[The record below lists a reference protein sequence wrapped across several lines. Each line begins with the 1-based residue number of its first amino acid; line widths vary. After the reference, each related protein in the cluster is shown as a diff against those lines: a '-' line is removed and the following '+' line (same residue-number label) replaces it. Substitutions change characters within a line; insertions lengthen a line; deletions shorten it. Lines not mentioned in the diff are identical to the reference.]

1 MILELTRKGAEFTK
15 HIPSIECFF
24 SSKENVTVDRIRPDK
39 ITLIVPKG
47 TTSDNVNAISIQ
59 ALYDYKLFRCRTKSP
74 G

>member
-47 TTSDNVNAISIQ
+47 TTSDNVNAWMKELSSQI
-59 ALYDYKLFRCRTKSP
+59 DKTNEHV
-74 G
+74 

>member
-24 SSKENVTVDRIRPDK
+24 SSKENVTVDRIRPEK

-47 TTSDNVNAISIQ
+47 TTSDNVNTWMKELSSQI
-59 ALYDYKLFRCRTKSP
+59 DKP
-74 G
+74 NEHV

>member
-1 MILELTRKGAEFTK
+1 MILELTRKGSEFTK

-47 TTSDNVNAISIQ
+47 TTSDNVNAWMKELSSQI
-59 ALYDYKLFRCRTKSP
+59 DKP
-74 G
+74 NEHV

>member
-24 SSKENVTVDRIRPDK
+24 SSKENVTVDRIRPEK

-47 TTSDNVNAISIQ
+47 TTSDNVNAWMEELSSQI
-59 ALYDYKLFRCRTKSP
+59 DKP
-74 G
+74 NEHV

>member
-24 SSKENVTVDRIRPDK
+24 SSQENVTVDRIRPDK

-47 TTSDNVNAISIQ
+47 TTSDNVNAWMKELSSQI
-59 ALYDYKLFRCRTKSP
+59 DKP
-74 G
+74 NEHV

>member
-47 TTSDNVNAISIQ
+47 TASDNVNAWMKELSSQI
-59 ALYDYKLFRCRTKSP
+59 DKP
-74 G
+74 NEHV

>member
-47 TTSDNVNAISIQ
+47 TTSDNVNAWMKELSSQI
-59 ALYDYKLFRCRTKSP
+59 DKP
-74 G
+74 NEHV

>member
-47 TTSDNVNAISIQ
+47 TTSDNVNAWMEELSSQI
-59 ALYDYKLFRCRTKSP
+59 DKP
-74 G
+74 NEHV

>member
-24 SSKENVTVDRIRPDK
+24 SSKENVTVDRIRPEK

-47 TTSDNVNAISIQ
+47 TTSDNVNAWMKELSSQI
-59 ALYDYKLFRCRTKSP
+59 DKP
-74 G
+74 NEHV

>member
-24 SSKENVTVDRIRPDK
+24 SSKENVTVDRIRPEK

-47 TTSDNVNAISIQ
+47 TTSDNVNAWIKELSSQI
-59 ALYDYKLFRCRTKSP
+59 DNP
-74 G
+74 NEHV

>member
-1 MILELTRKGAEFTK
+1 MIIELTRKGAEFTK

-47 TTSDNVNAISIQ
+47 TTSDNVNAWMKELSSQI
-59 ALYDYKLFRCRTKSP
+59 DKP
-74 G
+74 NEHV

>member
-1 MILELTRKGAEFTK
+1 MILELTKKGAEFTK

-47 TTSDNVNAISIQ
+47 TTSDNVNAWMKELSSQIDKQ
-59 ALYDYKLFRCRTKSP
+59 NEHV
-74 G
+74 

>member
-24 SSKENVTVDRIRPDK
+24 SSKENVTVDRIRPEK

-47 TTSDNVNAISIQ
+47 TTSDNVNAWMKELSSQIDKQ
-59 ALYDYKLFRCRTKSP
+59 YAVV
-74 G
+74 

>member
-1 MILELTRKGAEFTK
+1 MILELTKKGAEFTK

-47 TTSDNVNAISIQ
+47 TTSDNVNAWMKELSSQI
-59 ALYDYKLFRCRTKSP
+59 DKP
-74 G
+74 NEHV

>member
-47 TTSDNVNAISIQ
+47 TTSDNVNDWMKELSSQI
-59 ALYDYKLFRCRTKSP
+59 DKP
-74 G
+74 NEHV

>member
-1 MILELTRKGAEFTK
+1 MILELTRKGAEFTR

-47 TTSDNVNAISIQ
+47 TTSDNVNAWMKELSSQI
-59 ALYDYKLFRCRTKSP
+59 DKP
-74 G
+74 NEHV

>member
-47 TTSDNVNAISIQ
+47 TTSDDVNAWMKELSSQIDKPNE
-59 ALYDYKLFRCRTKSP
+59 YV
-74 G
+74 

>member
-24 SSKENVTVDRIRPDK
+24 SSKENVTVDRIRPEK

-47 TTSDNVNAISIQ
+47 TTSDNVNAWMKELSSQI
-59 ALYDYKLFRCRTKSP
+59 DKTNEHV
-74 G
+74 

>member
-24 SSKENVTVDRIRPDK
+24 SSKENVTVDRIRPEK

-47 TTSDNVNAISIQ
+47 TTSDNVNAWMKELSSQI
-59 ALYDYKLFRCRTKSP
+59 DNP
-74 G
+74 NEHV

>member
-47 TTSDNVNAISIQ
+47 TTSDNVNAWMKELSSQIDKQ
-59 ALYDYKLFRCRTKSP
+59 NEHV
-74 G
+74 

>member
-1 MILELTRKGAEFTK
+1 MILELTRNGAEFTK

-47 TTSDNVNAISIQ
+47 TTSDNVNAWMKELSSQI
-59 ALYDYKLFRCRTKSP
+59 DKP
-74 G
+74 NEHV